1 MRNVLVLGG
10 TRFFGKKLVERLLK
24 AGDQVTI
31 VTRGGL
37 SHPFGETVK
46 HLQLDRTNVKALEEA
61 IGDAPYDVVY
71 DNICFMPK
79 DAEEAVNLFAGKAG
93 KYIVTSTL
101 SVYPFGEP
109 RKSEEAFDAL
119 NYTVPKPYPHD
130 INYGEGKRLVEAIFL
145 QKATFPVAA
154 VRFPIVLGEDDYT
167 RRLHFHVEHVQ
178 QELPIGMPN
187 TGAAMS
193 FIDADEAAAFLDW
206 LGRNDAV
213 GSFNACSRGEI
224 SPCGIVALIEEATG
238 KKAFVALETDKMHE
252 SPFGVPE
259 PWYMSTAKAEA
270 AGYTFKSLEAWLPP
284 LIKQLAA
291 E

>member
-24 AGDQVTI
+24 EGDQVTI

-37 SHPFGETVK
+37 SHPFGEAVK
-46 HLQLDRTNVKALEEA
+46 HLQLDRTNAKALEEA
-61 IGDAPYDVVY
+61 IGESSYDVVY
-71 DNICFMPK
+71 DNICYMPK
-79 DAEEAVNLFAGKAG
+79 EAEEAVKLFAGKAG

-109 RKSEEAFDAL
+109 RKTESDFDAM
-119 NYTVPKPYPHD
+119 NYTVPQPYPNE
-130 INYGEGKRLVEAIFL
+130 INYGEGKRLVEAIFF
-145 QKATFPVAA
+145 QKASFPVAA

-167 RRLHFHVEHVQ
+167 RRLHFHVEHVH

-206 LGRNDAV
+206 LGRSDAA
-213 GSFNACSRGEI
+213 GSFNACSKGEI
-224 SPCGIVALIEEATG
+224 SPGGIVALIEEATG
-238 KKAFVALETDKMHE
+238 KKAYTALETDNMHQ

-270 AGYTFKSLEAWLPP
+270 AGYTFKGLEDWLHP

>member
-10 TRFFGKKLVERLLK
+10 TRFFGKKLVERLLQ

-37 SHPFGETVK
+37 SHPFGEQVK
-46 HLQLDRTNVKALEEA
+46 HLQLDRTNAKVLEEA
-61 IGDAPYDVVY
+61 IGDGSYDVVY

-79 DAEEAVNLFAGKAG
+79 EAEEALRLFADKVG

-109 RKSEEAFDAL
+109 RKTEEYFNAL
-119 NYTVPKPYPHD
+119 DYTVPNPYPQE
-130 INYGEGKRLVEAIFL
+130 INYGEGKRLVEAILL
-145 QKATFPVAA
+145 QQASFPVAA
-154 VRFPIVLGEDDYT
+154 VRFPIVLGVDDYT

-187 TGAAMS
+187 TDAHLS
-193 FIDADEAAAFLDW
+193 FIDSDEAAAFLDW
-206 LGRNDAV
+206 LGRVDAV
-213 GSFNACSRGEI
+213 GSFNACSKGEI
-224 SPCGIVALIEEATG
+224 SPGRIVALIEEATG
-238 KKAFVALETDKMHE
+238 KKAYIALETDKMHD

-270 AGYTFKSLEAWLPP
+270 AGYTFKELSGWLPP